1 MQHIGFVMNGS
12 EYTIPILKVQEII
25 NRPQLTRLP
34 QAPHYIDGVTNL
46 RGRIIPIVNLKKL
59 VGLSESEPGQKVIVV
74 ASGRM
79 TFGVVIDGI
88 TGVISIEEDQIE
100 PAENF
105 LQGNIEQV
113 QGVARVND
121 RLVVLIDTG
130 KLVPV
135 EDADLFEDQVLN
147 VSEAGKEKVEI
158 VKHVQ
163 TMGGEVLV
171 KEIVDAKAYFESKSG
186 AALGANQ
193 VIFERLVEFMTAVSN
208 QDFEKAD
215 EVMKTIMSAGDAG
228 LFREVGKVTRKL
240 HDSIRS
246 FKEALDPKLKD
257 MAVTE
262 MPNAVDQLQLV
273 IERTEAAANK
283 TMNIVEKYI
292 LSMDDVSSHLRNMT
306 GPEESVAFLK
316 SFKNSLEDDLTE
328 VLTTQSFQDLTGQS
342 IKKVITLVGDVES
355 ELVRLIATFGVKMEP
370 AKEATYY
377 GPGSHAD
384 KVSQEG
390 VDDLLKDF
398 GF

>member
-1 MQHIGFVMNGS
+1 MQHIGFIMNSS

-25 NRPQLTRLP
+25 NRPQLTKLP
-34 QAPHYIDGVTNL
+34 QAPHYIEGVTNL

-59 VGLSESEPGQKVIVV
+59 VGLDESEPGQKVIVV
-74 ASGRM
+74 SSGRM
-79 TFGVVIDGI
+79 TFGVLIDGI
-88 TGVISIEEDQIE
+88 TGVISIEDDQIE

-105 LQGNIEQV
+105 LQGNVEQV

-121 RLVVLIDTG
+121 RLVVLIDTR

-135 EDADLFEDQVLN
+135 EDVALFEDQVLN
-147 VSEAGKEKVEI
+147 VSDAGEERVEV

-171 KEIVDAKAYFESKSG
+171 KEIVDAKAYFESKTGGSQVS
-186 AALGANQ
+186 NQ
-193 VIFERLVEFMTAVSN
+193 AMFERLVEFMTAVSN
-208 QDFEKAD
+208 QDYEKAD
-215 EVMKTIMSAGDAG
+215 EVMQTIMSSGDAG
-228 LFREVGKVTRKL
+228 LFKEVGKVTRKL

-262 MPNAVDQLQLV
+262 MPNAVDQLQMV

-292 LSMDDVSSHLRNMT
+292 LTMDDVSSHLRNIT
-306 GPEESVAFLK
+306 GPEESVAYLK

-328 VLTTQSFQDLTGQS
+328 ILTTQSFQDLTGQT
-342 IKKVITLVGDVES
+342 IKKVITLVGDIES

-370 AKEATYY
+370 TKEATYY
-377 GPGSHAD
+377 GPGTGAD